1 MTTGTDVNDRSEY
14 TLITNGLVLGPK
26 TREVIPADIV
36 IKADTIVEI
45 GPHGLSAPQTARV
58 VDATN
63 RLIVP
68 GLVNAH
74 THGHGALC
82 KGAGDRWTLE
92 LLLNAGAWI
101 SANRSLEHK
110 YLSALIGAGEMLLK
124 GCTAAYDLYVEIPV
138 PSVEGMNA
146 VGQAYRDAG
155 MRAVV
160 APMLADRTFF
170 EAIPALLDAL
180 PTEFQT
186 RVSKVRMAP
195 ASETAATARQLLSS
209 WSLDRDWVRPA
220 LGPTIPLH
228 CSDDYLMAMHQLAD
242 EYAVGLHTHLGE
254 SKIQALAGCERY
266 GKTLTAHLDA
276 LGFLGPNFTAA
287 HAVWLDPQDIQRLA
301 DHGASVAHNPGSN
314 MRLGSGIA
322 PIREMLDAGLNVGI
336 GTDGAHCAD
345 NQNMFEAMRLSSFAS
360 RIRSHDVEKWIGT
373 DEASHLATSGSAQ
386 ALGLGDKIGRIAPGF
401 KADLVLLN
409 LAHVNWIPLSDVVN
423 QLVHTEDG
431 TAVDTV
437 MVGGEIKVDRG
448 QLVNFNMDK
457 LMTEA
462 KEAMSDLAPLN
473 HETRLLAEQLE
484 RHLGHFCMG
493 LAATPYHVHAMAGE
507 AH

>member
-1 MTTGTDVNDRSEY
+1 MNDRNDY
-14 TLITNGLVLGPK
+14 TLITNGLVLGPDA
-26 TREVIPADIV
+26 RDALPADILV
-36 IKADTIVEI
+36 KDGEIVEI
-45 GPHGLSAPQTARV
+45 GPYALAAPESAQV
-58 VDATN
+58 LDATD
-63 RLIVP
+63 RLIIP

-82 KGAGDRWTLE
+82 KGVGDRWTLE

-101 SANRSLEHK
+101 AANRSVEHK

-124 GCTAAYDLYVEIPV
+124 GCTAAYDLYVEIPI

-170 EAIPALLDAL
+170 EAMPALLDAL
-180 PTEFQT
+180 PAACQPQ
-186 RVSKVRMAP
+186 VSKLRMAP
-195 ASETAATARQLLSS
+195 YSETVAIARQLLSS
-209 WSLDRDWVRPA
+209 WALDREWVRPA

-228 CSDDYLMAMHQLAD
+228 CSDDYLMAMHQLAN

-266 GKTLTAHLDA
+266 GKTLTAHLDE
-276 LGFLGPNFTAA
+276 LGFVGSNFTAA
-287 HAVWLDPQDIQRLA
+287 HAVWLDSDDIQRLA
-301 DHGASVAHNPGSN
+301 DAGASVAHNPGSN

-322 PIREMLDAGLNVGI
+322 PIREMLDAGVNVGI

-345 NQNMFEAMRLSSFAS
+345 NQNMFEAMRLGSFVS
-360 RIRSHDVEKWIGT
+360 RIRSHDVEKWVGT
-373 DEASHLATSGSAQ
+373 DEASRLATVGSAQ

-401 KADLVLLN
+401 KADLVLLD
-409 LAHVNWIPLSDVVN
+409 LAHVNWIPLSDAVN

-431 TAVDTV
+431 TGVDTV
-437 MVGGEIKVDRG
+437 MVGGEIMVDRG
-448 QLVNFNMDK
+448 QLVNLDMNK
-457 LMTEA
+457 LKEDA
-462 KEAMSDLAPLN
+462 KDAISTISPMN
-473 HETRLLAEQLE
+473 HETRRLAEQLE
-484 RHLGHFCMG
+484 CHLGQFCMG
-493 LAATPYHVHAMAGE
+493 LSATPYRVRAMAGE